1 MLKNKSVRSLQKPS
15 EGTAVGRG
23 YRIGVDARQLST
35 QVSGIGRYNVEVLSR
50 MVEMGHEW
58 FLYSHRPLLL
68 GDWDRPKVH
77 VRTAGI
83 SHTYLRMLWSQTV
96 MPWWARQDGLD
107 LFWSP
112 LHRLPL
118 VMPPGLARVVT
129 IHDLVWRHAGQTMR
143 PLNRWLDQS
152 LMPQAVGTADRVV
165 AVSAST
171 AADIEREMPFAAGR
185 VRTIH
190 LGAAELGEPG
200 PRESLAELGLSGP
213 YFLFVGTLEPRK
225 NLGRLLDAWSRQP
238 PGLGGGAVLAVAGG
252 AGWGGVDVK
261 AMVLRHGLEKRV
273 RVLGFVSDQQLATL
287 YAHALFLAMP
297 SLYEGFGL
305 PLLEATSR
313 GVPVLT
319 SDIAS
324 MPEVAGDAGLL
335 VSPLDVNSIA
345 KGLTQMLEDP
355 KFRSE
360 LARRAVSNGQRF
372 SWDRSARRTMEVFE
386 EAIEARGARGGRAP

>member
-1 MLKNKSVRSLQKPS
+1 MLKNKSVCSMQKPS
-15 EGTAVGRG
+15 EATAVGRG

-35 QVSGIGRYNVEVLSR
+35 QVAGIGRYNAEVLSR
-50 MVEMGHEW
+50 LVEMGHEW
-58 FLYSHRPLLL
+58 FLYSHRPLTL
-68 GDWDRPKVH
+68 GSWDRPNVH

-96 MPWWARQDGLD
+96 MPWWASQDGLD

-118 VMPPGLARVVT
+118 IMPPGLARVVT

-143 PLNRWLDQS
+143 PLNRWLDET
-152 LMPQAVGTADRVV
+152 LMPHAVRASDRVV

-171 AADIEREMPFAAGR
+171 ATDIEHEMPFAAGR
-185 VRTIH
+185 VRAIP

-200 PRESLAELGLSGP
+200 PKESLVALGLSAP

-225 NLGRLLDAWSRQP
+225 NLGRLLEAWSRLP
-238 PGLGGGAVLAVAGG
+238 PGLAGGAVLAVAGG
-252 AGWGGVDVK
+252 AGWGGVDVQ
-261 AMVLRHGLEKRV
+261 AMVLRLGLQDRV
-273 RVLGFVSDQQLATL
+273 RVLGFVSDEQLATL

-319 SDIAS
+319 SDLAS
-324 MPEVAGDAGLL
+324 MPEVAGDAGVL
-335 VSPLDVNSIA
+335 VSPLDVDSIA
-345 KGLTQMLEDP
+345 RGLTQMLGEP

-360 LARRAVSNGQRF
+360 LAGRALASAQRF
-372 SWDRSARRTMEVFE
+372 SWDRSARRTMGVFE
-386 EAIEARGARGGRAP
+386 EAIEARRARGGRAP

>member
-1 MLKNKSVRSLQKPS
+1 MQKSFGFSAP
-15 EGTAVGRG
+15 GGG

-35 QVSGIGRYNVEVLSR
+35 QVSGIGRYNFEVLSR
-50 MVEMGHEW
+50 LVEMGHQW
-58 FLYSHRPLLL
+58 FLYSHRPLVL
-68 GDWDRPKVH
+68 GDWDRPNVH
-77 VRTAGI
+77 VHTAGI

-96 MPWWARQDGLD
+96 MPWWASQDGLD

-143 PLNRWLDQS
+143 PLNRWLDQI
-152 LMPQAVGTADRVV
+152 LMPHAVRASDCVV
-165 AVSAST
+165 AVSDST
-171 AADIEREMPFAAGR
+171 ARDIEHEMPLAVGK
-185 VRTIH
+185 VRAIP
-190 LGAAELGEPG
+190 LGAAKLGEPG
-200 PRESLAELGLSGP
+200 SRKSLATLGLSGP

-225 NLGRLLDAWSRQP
+225 NLARLLEAWSRLP
-238 PGLGGGAVLAVAGG
+238 PGLEGGAVLAVAGG
-252 AGWGGVDVK
+252 AGWGGVDVQ
-261 AMVLRHGLEKRV
+261 AMVLRFGLQDRV
-273 RVLGFVSDQQLATL
+273 RVLGFMSDQQLATL

-319 SDIAS
+319 SNIAS
-324 MPEVAGDAGLL
+324 MPEVAGDAGVL
-335 VSPLDVNSIA
+335 VSPVDVDSIA
-345 KGLTQMLEDP
+345 RGLAQMLGEP

-360 LARRAVSNGQRF
+360 LAGRALASAQRF

-386 EAIEARGARGGRAP
+386 ETIAALRARGGRAP

>member
-1 MLKNKSVRSLQKPS
+1 MKKPS
-15 EGTAVGRG
+15 ESTAVGRG

-35 QVSGIGRYNVEVLSR
+35 QVSGIGRYNAEVLSR
-50 MVEMGHEW
+50 LVEMGHEW
-58 FLYSHRPLLL
+58 FLYSHRPLVL
-68 GDWDRPKVH
+68 GDWDRPNVLA
-77 VRTAGI
+77 RTAGI
-83 SHTYLRMLWSQTV
+83 SHTYLRMLWSQSV
-96 MPWWARQDGLD
+96 MPWWASQDGLD

-143 PLNRWLDQS
+143 PLNRLLDQT

-165 AVSAST
+165 AVSTST

-185 VRTIH
+185 VRAIP

-200 PRESLAELGLSGP
+200 PRESLEALGLSGP

-225 NLGRLLDAWSRQP
+225 NLGRLLEAWSRLP
-238 PGLGGGAVLAVAGG
+238 PGLAGGAVLAVAGG
-252 AGWGGVDVK
+252 AGWGGVDVQ
-261 AMVLRHGLEKRV
+261 AMVLRLGLQDRV
-273 RVLGFVSDQQLATL
+273 RILGFVSDQQLATL

-305 PLLEATSR
+305 PLLEAASR

-319 SDIAS
+319 SDISS
-324 MPEVAGDAGLL
+324 MPEVAGDAGVL
-335 VSPLDVNSIA
+335 VSPLDVDSIV
-345 KGLTQMLEDP
+345 KGLAQMLDDT
-355 KFRSE
+355 KFRSD
-360 LARRAVSNGQRF
+360 LARRAVASAQRF

-386 EAIEARGARGGRAP
+386 EAIEARRARGGRAP